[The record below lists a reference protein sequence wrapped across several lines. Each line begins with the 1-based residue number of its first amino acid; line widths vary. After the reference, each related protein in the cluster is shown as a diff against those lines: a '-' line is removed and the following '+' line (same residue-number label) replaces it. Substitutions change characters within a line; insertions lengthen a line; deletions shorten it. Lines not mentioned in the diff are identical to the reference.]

1 MIYKLIVLSG
11 LLLFCAS
18 CTAKKTSEITEYPRM
33 PDAYRKSD
41 YKSISKRNPYGM
53 SIYDEAEILAEEEYF
68 GSEVVPL
75 EESRRILNERK
86 KQKEEQQIKEE
97 K

>member
-1 MIYKLIVLSG
+1 
-11 LLLFCAS
+11 
-18 CTAKKTSEITEYPRM
+18 M
-33 PDAYRKSD
+33 PDDYRKSD

-68 GSEVVPL
+68 GTEVVPL
-75 EESRRILNERK
+75 EESKRILSERE

-97 K
+97 KNKIILRGGSK